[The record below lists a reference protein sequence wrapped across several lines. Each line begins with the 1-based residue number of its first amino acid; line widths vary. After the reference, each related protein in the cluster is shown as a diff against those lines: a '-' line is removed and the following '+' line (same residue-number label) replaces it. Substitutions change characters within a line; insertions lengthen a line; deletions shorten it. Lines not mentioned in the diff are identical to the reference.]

1 MSPAEQLKTVIIKP
15 IEQDRLD
22 QVFQYLS
29 KDQGSQKPSA
39 HADKIGP
46 QDLQKV
52 LQFMEAKCNK
62 AEVNLFIWEV
72 DDDLDGYVS
81 QEEFNTM
88 YKRCISDTTGL
99 EPRKLFNL
107 VQFLM
112 YDKNFKGRV
121 TVEETL

>member
-1 MSPAEQLKTVIIKP
+1 MEKLKMSPAEQLKTVIIKP

-29 KDQGSQKPSA
+29 KDQGSQKPAA

-81 QEEFNTM
+81 
-88 YKRCISDTTGL
+88 
-99 EPRKLFNL
+99 
-107 VQFLM
+107 
-112 YDKNFKGRV
+112 
-121 TVEETL
+121 